1 MLNYSVAELRISS
14 ILLSSRR
21 TAFFL
26 ELDAKVVDFSSA
38 SKGKR
43 IQTEGE
49 IPILSK
55 TTVFFDGISF
65 GFDDISFSVS
75 KI

>member
-1 MLNYSVAELRISS
+1 MPNPH
-14 ILLSSRR
+14 
-21 TAFFL
+21 TFTG
-26 ELDAKVVDFSSA
+26 DP
-38 SKGKR
+38 
-43 IQTEGE
+43 E

-55 TTVFFDGISF
+55 TAVFFDGISF

>member
-1 MLNYSVAELRISS
+1 MQSYCKE
-14 ILLSSRR
+14 
-21 TAFFL
+21 AFFL
-26 ELDAKVVDFSSA
+26 EPDAKVVDFSSA

-55 TTVFFDGISF
+55 TAAFLIILYQSF
-65 GFDDISFSVS
+65 NTFLTHRIDNFRIFAS
-75 KI
+75 

>member
-1 MLNYSVAELRISS
+1 MP
-14 ILLSSRR
+14 
-21 TAFFL
+21 
-26 ELDAKVVDFSSA
+26 KVVDFSSA

-55 TTVFFDGISF
+55 ITTF
-65 GFDDISFSVS
+65 FDDISFSVS

>member
-1 MLNYSVAELRISS
+1 M
-14 ILLSSRR
+14 SSRR

-26 ELDAKVVDFSSA
+26 EPDAKVVDFSPA

-55 TTVFFDGISF
+55 ITVFFDGVSF

>member
-1 MLNYSVAELRISS
+1 M
-14 ILLSSRR
+14 
-21 TAFFL
+21 
-26 ELDAKVVDFSSA
+26 DFSSA

-55 TTVFFDGISF
+55 TAVFFDGISF

>member
-1 MLNYSVAELRISS
+1 M
-14 ILLSSRR
+14 SSRR
-21 TAFFL
+21 TVFFL
-26 ELDAKVVDFSSA
+26 EPDAKVVDFSSA

-55 TTVFFDGISF
+55 ATVFLMIFLFAQSGISF
-65 GFDDISFSVS
+65 GFDGLSFSVS

>member
-1 MLNYSVAELRISS
+1 M
-14 ILLSSRR
+14 SSRR

-55 TTVFFDGISF
+55 TTAFFDGVSF